1 MRRNGSLRAGFT
13 LVELLVVIAIIGVL
27 VGLLL
32 PAVQAARE
40 AARRMQCSNNLKQI
54 GLAMH
59 NYEGVYKIMPP
70 ALFAADTSLGEPSG
84 EDDDGFGWMVALLPF
99 VEQQNLYETLQV
111 NGHYGTLGN
120 QSIRDMLYPG
130 VPAGT
135 VIPGGD
141 TVVPGYRCPSSVLPD
156 FVPAS
161 WTIPGSHLVGG
172 GSVPNAFPMSIG
184 YGTSDYKAG
193 GGSCY
198 GDYGVM
204 HKIRE
209 GGGARFADIT
219 DGLSNTILSGE
230 SSYVTSTTSSSSRQ
244 STPPTAFR
252 DWPTW
257 IGSFGSGQDETVR
270 INGRTNSP
278 INAQTNPNKMYF
290 AINDDNAFSFHPG
303 GAQFVFADGSVHFIS
318 ENIAID
324 TYCKLHD
331 RRDGIPLGDW
341 D

>member
-1 MRRNGSLRAGFT
+1 MRRLYYQKPGFT
-13 LVELLVVIAIIGVL
+13 LVELLVVIAIIGIL

-32 PAVQAARE
+32 PAVQATRE

-59 NYEGVYKIMPP
+59 NYEGVHKIMPP
-70 ALFAADTSLGEPSG
+70 ALFAADTQRWEPGG
-84 EDDDGFGWMVALLPF
+84 EDDDGFGWLVALLPF
-99 VEQQNLYETLQV
+99 MEQQNLYETLNV

-120 QSIRDMLYPG
+120 QGIRDQLYPG

-141 TVVPGYRCPSSVLPD
+141 TVVSGYRCPSSILPD
-156 FVPAS
+156 FVPNS
-161 WTIPGSHLVGG
+161 WTIPGSNIVGG
-172 GSVPNAFPMSIG
+172 SAVPNSFPMSTG
-184 YGTSDYKAG
+184 YATTDYKAG

-198 GDYGVM
+198 GDYGAM
-204 HKIRE
+204 HKISE
-209 GGGARFADIT
+209 GGGARFADMT
-219 DGLSNTILSGE
+219 DGLSNTVLSGE

-278 INAQTNPNKMYF
+278 INAQTSPGKMYF
-290 AINDDNAFSFHPG
+290 AINDDNAFSFHPS
-303 GAQFVFADGSVHFIS
+303 GAQFVFADGSVHFLS
-318 ENIAID
+318 ENISMS
-324 TYCKLHD
+324 TYCNLHD
-331 RRDGIPLGDW
+331 RRDGNVLGAW